1 MKKIII
7 ILSVLVGI
15 GMSAC
20 GTLEPIKT
28 PQLNTYQLT
37 INTVDNNCIGNNK
50 NVLQVNQM
58 HALSPF
64 NSNKMF
70 YSTAENTLASY
81 AMNQWVSQPS
91 EMLSNNIIQYLS
103 GKCIYANVVTSG
115 FVTNSQYRLNTQLIR
130 LSLDTRD
137 GKNTVNLIVIAQL
150 VDNKTNSVIKS
161 KTFNLQHASDENP
174 LSMVSVSNKLG
185 IQLVE
190 DIANWLITA

>member
-7 ILSVLVGI
+7 VISMVVGVVL
-15 GMSAC
+15 SAC
-20 GTLEPIKT
+20 GTFEPIKI

-37 INTVDNNCIGNNK
+37 INTMDSNCIGKNK

-81 AMNQWVSQPS
+81 ATNQWVSQPS

-103 GKCIYANVVTSG
+103 GKCIYADVVSSG

-130 LSLDTRD
+130 LSLDTRH
-137 GKNTVNLIVIAQL
+137 GKNVVNLIVMAQL

-161 KTFNLQHASDENP
+161 KTFNLHSASDESP

-185 IQLVE
+185 LELVE
-190 DIANWLITA
+190 DIANWLITV